1 MGFDD
6 FLTLLRDTGNAI
18 YNAFAWPGE
27 CALLQLGNMA
37 PDFAAY
43 MSTPTNH
50 TTAVVILSLIYWYLV
65 IVLATIVVRTCRNVA
80 RIVTATARTI
90 AFRIVLEAGNA
101 KTRIICRLRQR
112 LPWGKAAQDVEAP
125 TVEFDKL
132 DLAIL
137 KAAVVKGP
145 GFALSVP
152 ELAEQFSLRPAQIQ
166 RSLNKLCSNAM
177 ITTVIGSTEGFDNY
191 RLTDSGNAFV
201 GMWARQKPRAV
212 EHSATS
218 SSSVPLA
225 DPIEFPILISRCYDE

>member
-6 FLTLLRDTGNAI
+6 FLKLLRDTGNAI

-27 CALLQLGNMA
+27 YALLQLGNMA

-65 IVLATIVVRTCRNVA
+65 IVLATIFVRACRDIA
-80 RIVTATARTI
+80 RIVTATARII
-90 AFRIVLEAGNA
+90 AFRIILEAGNA

-112 LPWGKAAQDVEAP
+112 LPWGKAAPDVEAP

-137 KAAVVKGP
+137 KTAVVKGP
-145 GFALSVP
+145 GFALSAP
-152 ELAEQFSLRPAQIQ
+152 ELAEQFSLRPAQVQ
-166 RSLNKLCSNAM
+166 RSLDKLCSNAM
-177 ITTVIGSTEGFDNY
+177 MTTVLGSTEGFDNY
-191 RLTDSGNAFV
+191 RLTDSGSAYV
-201 GMWARQKPRAV
+201 GLWARQKPRAV
-212 EHSATS
+212 DNSARS
-218 SSSVPLA
+218 NSWAPLA
-225 DPIEFPILISRCYDE
+225 

>member
-27 CALLQLGNMA
+27 YALLQLSNIA

-50 TTAVVILSLIYWYLV
+50 TTAVVILSLIYWFLV
-65 IVLATIVVRTCRNVA
+65 IVLATIFVRACRNVA
-80 RIVTATARTI
+80 RIVTATTRTI
-90 AFRIVLEAGNA
+90 AFRIVLKIGSA

-112 LPWGKAAQDVEAP
+112 LPWGNAAQDVGAP

-145 GFALSVP
+145 GFALSAP

-166 RSLNKLCSNAM
+166 RSLDKLCSNAM
-177 ITTVIGSTEGFDNY
+177 ITTVIGSTDGFDNY
-191 RLTDSGNAFV
+191 RLTDSGNTFV
-201 GMWARQKPRAV
+201 GMWARQKPRTV
-212 EHSATS
+212 ENSTTQISVVDVLNVDLTCESAPH
-218 SSSVPLA
+218 V
-225 DPIEFPILISRCYDE
+225 

>member
-6 FLTLLRDTGNAI
+6 FLKLLRDTGNAI

-27 CALLQLGNMA
+27 YALLQLGNMA

-43 MSTPTNH
+43 MSTPTNY

-65 IVLATIVVRTCRNVA
+65 IVLSTMFVRACRNVA

-90 AFRIVLEAGNA
+90 AFRLFLEAGNA
-101 KTRIICRLRQR
+101 KTRIICKLRQR
-112 LPWGKAAQDVEAP
+112 FPWNKAAQDVAAP

-137 KAAVVKGP
+137 KTAVVKGP
-145 GFALSVP
+145 GFALSAP

-166 RSLNKLCSNAM
+166 RSLDKLCSNAM
-177 ITTVIGSTEGFDNY
+177 MTTVIGSTEGFDNY
-191 RLTDSGNAFV
+191 RLTDSGNTFV
-201 GMWARQKPRAV
+201 GLWASQKPRAV
-212 EHSATS
+212 DNSATS
-218 SSSVPLA
+218 SSWAPLA
-225 DPIEFPILISRCYDE
+225 